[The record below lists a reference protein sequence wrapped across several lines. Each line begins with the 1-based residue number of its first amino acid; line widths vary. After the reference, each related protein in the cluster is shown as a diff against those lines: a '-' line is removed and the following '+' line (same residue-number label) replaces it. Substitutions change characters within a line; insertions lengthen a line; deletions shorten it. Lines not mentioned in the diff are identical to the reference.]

1 MPQLAVVDDVGDAEV
16 TAVELGESVALG
28 VAEVGTVGSVALT
41 VGDGTSGPL
50 VAAVDV
56 VLVGPAGDVA
66 QLLLLVVEGD
76 GDGDGGLE
84 RDIGGLD
91 VGRGDV
97 RWEGPI
103 ACGRPGSTGGS
114 VGGVATSG
122 CVYGTGTLNPDP
134 PAAYVASSVRT
145 LVR

>member
-1 MPQLAVVDDVGDAEV
+1 MPQLAAVDDVGDAEGI
-16 TAVELGESVALG
+16 AVELGASVAVG

-66 QLLLLVVEGD
+66 QLLLVVEGDGD

-84 RDIGGLD
+84 RDIGGRD

-97 RWEGPI
+97 RWEDPI

-134 PAAYVASSVRT
+134 PAA
-145 LVR
+145 